1 VFIGPNHKGL
11 HAIEAV
17 VTDRRK
23 VLSPAPQCPVDVI
36 VGGPHSHKER
46 VANLTDVPAQSKP
59 AAESIRDAG
68 TNLTAQIVAYFHD
81 GQKAIN
87 EIIIVPLLISARIFR
102 TYDAINMLLENGYVS
117 EAAVL
122 TLTQFELRLDLA
134 YTAHDVT
141 HATEWLGHERLD
153 WSVAQKMDKKIN
165 SLFNDPDDRARL
177 SDIFKYLS
185 GIKHGNPAY
194 SALGFP
200 ARQNGPG
207 LEIST
212 GEIADEFSGE
222 FSRQIAS
229 YSTYQLAWSSQVLN
243 VCTGQYAV
251 VDDSLR
257 QSVRNSYLALEPDE
271 EAFRQYLTKL
281 VAHSQGPFG
290 LRRWKRKKNS
300 NGDL

>member
-1 VFIGPNHKGL
+1 MTNVPGETKPT
-11 HAIEAV
+11 AV
-17 VTDRRK
+17 
-23 VLSPAPQCPVDVI
+23 
-36 VGGPHSHKER
+36 
-46 VANLTDVPAQSKP
+46 
-59 AAESIRDAG
+59 SIRDAA
-68 TNLTAQIVAYFHD
+68 TKLTAQIVAYFHD
-81 GQKAIN
+81 GQKPIN

-102 TYDAINMLLENGYVS
+102 TYDAITLLLENGYVS

-122 TLTQFELRLDLA
+122 ALTQFELRLDLA
-134 YTAHDVT
+134 YTAHDVA
-141 HATEWLGHERLD
+141 HATEWLGHESLG

-165 SLFNDPDDRARL
+165 SLFSNPDDRVRL

-185 GIKHGNPAY
+185 GIKHGNPTY

-200 ARQNGPG
+200 ARQDGPG

-251 VDDSLR
+251 VDESLR
-257 QSVRNSYLALEPDE
+257 QRVRNSYLTLEPDE

-281 VAHSQGPFG
+281 LAKGEGPFG
-290 LRRWKRKKNS
+290 LRRWKRKRTS
-300 NGDL
+300 GADL